1 MQSRCVCMLGNDIGV
16 EGGQVLIPALEN
28 LGQLE
33 ILGLY
38 GLFIIG
44 PSIVFV
50 K

>member
-1 MQSRCVCMLGNDIGV
+1 MLDNNIGV
-16 EGGQVLIPALEN
+16 EGAQVLIPALEN

-33 ILGLY
+33 ILSLY

>member
-1 MQSRCVCMLGNDIGV
+1 MLDNNIGV
-16 EGGQVLIPALEN
+16 EGAQVLIPALEN

-33 ILGLY
+33 ILYLAR
-38 GLFIIG
+38 LFIIG